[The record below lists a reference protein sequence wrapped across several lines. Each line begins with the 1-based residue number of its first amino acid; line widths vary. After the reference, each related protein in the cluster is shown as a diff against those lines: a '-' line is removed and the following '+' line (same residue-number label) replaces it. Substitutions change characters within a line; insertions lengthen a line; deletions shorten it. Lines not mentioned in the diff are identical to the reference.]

1 MKTKHLLTLLLL
13 GLSFAACVKPGTGW
27 RSEGV
32 VPGIKSVD
40 EATVQPTTAPTSQ
53 PSSQPTSRP
62 TSQPSSLPSGD
73 GE

>member
-1 MKTKHLLTLLLL
+1 MKTKHLLTSLLF
-13 GLSFAACVKPGTGW
+13 GLSLTACVKPGTGW

-32 VPGIKSVD
+32 VPGIKTVE
-40 EATVQPTTAPTSQ
+40 EATVQPTTEPTSQ

-62 TSQPSSLPSGD
+62 TSQPTSQPSGD